1 MRQQNHP
8 GDLKEQIH
16 NFLKDN
22 CLGRS
27 RAIRAL
33 DIGSRFSI
41 DIREVNAVIHSLRLD
56 GVLIGSSKERPY
68 GYYLPANELEAKK
81 FLDTYGA
88 EMFDMLSVYNR
99 QKRAKRDYLDQFN
112 NQGSFNFNKEATG
125 QLAFIS

>member
-1 MRQQNHP
+1 
-8 GDLKEQIH
+8 
-16 NFLKDN
+16 
-22 CLGRS
+22 
-27 RAIRAL
+27 
-33 DIGSRFSI
+33 
-41 DIREVNAVIHSLRLD
+41 VIHSLRLD

-125 QLAFIS
+125 QLAFISGSQKKKYFQLLLFFYVSPPALFSLSNATSARVSFGSL